1 MEIIKHVF
9 WFYMYSCIQTSE
21 ASREASQSWA
31 PEQWEEEEE
40 GLVVEDQEEEEVQG
54 QSIKQPL
61 TAWWWREWAPT
72 STPWRSNTH
81 ASNDGSSNRLCN
93 STSAQVSEKWVTAFT
108 QQVYQDD
115 ECLWAFVLLKD
126 THIKKK
132 KRFIMFIIYFFRMF
146 LHFFSSVHKSFVC
159 FCCRDTPEHFLK
171 GTYYT
176 FPIVCYNCACLYQTW
191 PKFQVMM
198 SASTSNTC
206 EMLAQASVKQF

>member
-9 WFYMYSCIQTSE
+9 WFYVYSCIQTSE

-31 PEQWEEEEE
+31 PEQWEEEEEE

-108 QQVYQDD
+108 QLVYQDD

-132 KRFIMFIIYFFRMF
+132 KAFHYVHYLFFQDVF
-146 LHFFSSVHKSFVC
+146 TFFFFS
-159 FCCRDTPEHFLK
+159 
-171 GTYYT
+171 
-176 FPIVCYNCACLYQTW
+176 A
-191 PKFQVMM
+191 
-198 SASTSNTC
+198 
-206 EMLAQASVKQF
+206 

>member
-9 WFYMYSCIQTSE
+9 WFYMYSCIQTNE
-21 ASREASQSWA
+21 ASREALQSWA

-108 QQVYQDD
+108 QLVYQDD

-132 KRFIMFIIYFFRMF
+132 AFHYVHYLFFQDVF
-146 LHFFSSVHKSFVC
+146 TFFFSSVHKSCVFLLS
-159 FCCRDTPEHFLK
+159 RHTRTFLK
-171 GTYYT
+171 GDLLYISY
-176 FPIVCYNCACLYQTW
+176 CLLQLCML
-191 PKFQVMM
+191 V
-198 SASTSNTC
+198 SNMTKV
-206 EMLAQASVKQF
+206 SSNDVSKYK

>member
-40 GLVVEDQEEEEVQG
+40 EGLVVEEEEEVQG

-108 QQVYQDD
+108 QLVYQDD

-126 THIKKK
+126 THIKKSFSLCSL
-132 KRFIMFIIYFFRMF
+132 FIFSGCFYI
-146 LHFFSSVHKSFVC
+146 FFSSVHKSCVFLLS
-159 FCCRDTPEHFLK
+159 RHTRTFLK
-171 GTYYT
+171 GDLLYISY
-176 FPIVCYNCACLYQTW
+176 CLLQLCML
-191 PKFQVMM
+191 V
-198 SASTSNTC
+198 SNMTKV
-206 EMLAQASVKQF
+206 SSNDVSKYK

>member
-9 WFYMYSCIQTSE
+9 WFHVYSCIQISE

-40 GLVVEDQEEEEVQG
+40 GLVLEDQEEEEVQG
-54 QSIKQPL
+54 QSIKRPL

-126 THIKKK
+126 IHMKKKK

-146 LHFFSSVHKSFVC
+146 LHFSFVC
-159 FCCRDTPEHFLK
+159 FCCWDTHQN
-171 GTYYT
+171 
-176 FPIVCYNCACLYQTW
+176 I
-191 PKFQVMM
+191 
-198 SASTSNTC
+198 S
-206 EMLAQASVKQF
+206 